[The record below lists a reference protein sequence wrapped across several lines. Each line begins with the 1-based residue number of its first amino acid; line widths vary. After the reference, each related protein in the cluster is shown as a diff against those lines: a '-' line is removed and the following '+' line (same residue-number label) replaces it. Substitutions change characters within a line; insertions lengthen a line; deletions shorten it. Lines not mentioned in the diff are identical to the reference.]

1 MPRPY
6 RWVGM
11 PVKSGR
17 SAHDH
22 DWHRESRGQE
32 PRAHRQPAHTGANP
46 ANRVLGGRSGS
57 VYLRYVQ
64 GTTFLSVLR
73 QLAAAEPDR
82 PALTY
87 KDQTLTRA
95 EFTDRVERLAA
106 LFASRGVTEGSTVT
120 IGLPNS
126 IGFVESMFAAWALG
140 AVPQPIS
147 DRLPAL
153 ERDAI
158 VDLADPA
165 LVVGAPPSEGQ
176 TRPVLESVPRDLAAG
191 SFTPGVSPEWK
202 LMTSG
207 GSTGRP
213 KLIGA
218 TQPALSELVGP
229 AGALVHLRP
238 DGCVL
243 MTGPLAH
250 NGPFVVTTCAM
261 LLGNHVVLMPR
272 FNAADTLRLVEKHR
286 VTWML
291 LVPTMMLRI
300 WRLPEEVRLA
310 TDVSSL
316 EVAFHLAAPCP
327 AWLKQAWIEWLGPE
341 KVVELYGG
349 TELQAV
355 TVIGGT
361 EWLAHPGSVGRTV
374 LGEIEIRDPDG
385 RPVPVGEE
393 GEIWMRRG
401 PDAASP
407 YRYIGATA
415 RSAADGWESLG
426 DIGKV
431 DADGYV
437 YITDRL
443 ADMILVGGANV
454 YPAEIEAALD
464 EHPAVQSCCVIGLPD
479 EDLGNIPYA
488 IVELSGPASDEDL
501 MAHLRRRLAPYK
513 LPRVIERATTPLRDD
528 AGKVRRSALRA
539 ERIAR

>member
-1 MPRPY
+1 
-6 RWVGM
+6 V
-11 PVKSGR
+11 
-17 SAHDH
+17 
-22 DWHRESRGQE
+22 E
-32 PRAHRQPAHTGANP
+32 
-46 ANRVLGGRSGS
+46 
-57 VYLRYVQ
+57 Q
-64 GTTFLSVLR
+64 GTTFLSALR
-73 QLAAAEPDR
+73 QLAAADPGR

-87 KDQTLTRA
+87 RDETLTRA
-95 EFTDRVERLAA
+95 EFVQRVEGLAA
-106 LFASRGVTEGSTVT
+106 LFAERGVRQGSTVT

-126 IGFVESMFAAWALG
+126 VGFVLAMFATWAVG
-140 AVPQPIS
+140 AVPNPIS
-147 DRLPAL
+147 DRLPPL
-153 ERDAI
+153 ERAAI
-158 VDLADPA
+158 VDLAQPD
-165 LVVGAPPSEGQ
+165 LVVGVPPGENGS
-176 TRPVLESVPRDLAAG
+176 RPVLEAVPAQLPAGQLPAAE
-191 SFTPGVSPEWK
+191 FTPGVSPDWK

-213 KLIGA
+213 KLIA
-218 TQPALSELVGP
+218 ASQPAVFESVASAGP
-229 AGALVHLRP
+229 LICLRP

-243 MTGPLAH
+243 MAGPLAH
-250 NGPFVVTTCAM
+250 NGPFVVATIGL

-272 FNAADTLRLVEKHR
+272 FDPAETLRLVAEHR
-286 VTWML
+286 VTYLL

-310 TDVSSL
+310 ADVSSL

-327 AWLKQAWIEWLGPE
+327 AWLKQAWIDWLGPE
-341 KVVELYGG
+341 QVVELYGG

-355 TVIGGT
+355 TLIDGT

-385 RPVPVGEE
+385 RPLPAGEE
-393 GEIWMRRG
+393 GELWMRRG
-401 PDAASP
+401 PRAPSP
-407 YRYIGATA
+407 YRYVGATA
-415 RSAADGWESLG
+415 RSAPDGWESLG

-464 EHPAVQSCCVIGLPD
+464 EHPSVRSCCVFGLPD

-488 IVELSGPASDEDL
+488 IVELSGPAADEDL
-501 MAHLRRRLAPYK
+501 LAHLRQRLAPYK
-513 LPRVIERATTPLRDD
+513 LPRVIERASASLRDD

-539 ERIAR
+539 ERIARQQPVAGQP